1 MSIKDYEGNKIT
13 ANQKAKELILESLEN
28 LDWSWCD
35 ESIGMEW
42 QSDGMTDKEI
52 KNVSLQLKKRIN
64 SICKLFGYCEIHT
77 TK

>member
-1 MSIKDYEGNKIT
+1 MTIKNKNKERIT

-35 ESIGMEW
+35 ESIGMEY

-64 SICKLFGYCEIHT
+64 SICKLFGYYEIHT